1 MYLVHQLC
9 NLRDEEER
17 SIHCDTHI
25 IQTLLI
31 HQLGYLI
38 RVFLVGFFLCHCI
51 ASYLPRCRLT
61 YAPFSR
67 LYKNKSNVTEQ
78 RPQFLYTWNVFPI
91 ELHMYWVDIMLKI
104 YIRLKFFV
112 LFAQSEK
119 NVLFIICK

>member
-38 RVFLVGFFLCHCI
+38 RVFLVGFFYVI
-51 ASYLPRCRLT
+51 VSLP
-61 YAPFSR
+61 
-67 LYKNKSNVTEQ
+67 
-78 RPQFLYTWNVFPI
+78 
-91 ELHMYWVDIMLKI
+91 I
-104 YIRLKFFV
+104 YPV
-112 LFAQSEK
+112 AD
-119 NVLFIICK
+119 

>member
-38 RVFLVGFFLCHCI
+38 RVFLVGFFMSL
-51 ASYLPRCRLT
+51 YRFPFTPLPIDICAFFTFVQKQIECDRAEATIPVYMEC
-61 YAPFSR
+61 FS
-67 LYKNKSNVTEQ
+67 N
-78 RPQFLYTWNVFPI
+78 
-91 ELHMYWVDIMLKI
+91 
-104 YIRLKFFV
+104 
-112 LFAQSEK
+112 
-119 NVLFIICK
+119 